1 MWGQATPPPHSS
13 QGANLTPGLKG
24 QFYLRAKN
32 PLKLIIPGA
41 TIKYPKPWKD
51 EWVVVRGDW
60 DSSVHISGIEYPV
73 PTDFT
78 RKDKCDKGSP
88 SKESMGV
95 LEGIVARNYANL
107 EYPNCDP
114 FEGARVDRY
123 LKISLAYPP
132 TLPTTLPIALLVA
145 LHVPSPSPSPSPS
158 ITNTGILPR
167 SSQATFSP
175 LPSPVRQQ
183 QSPPPAVLPSPP
195 TVRSLLSEMAMR
207 ATRIL
212 SSSGETQ
219 KQSTITPHARPNM
232 AKQA

>member
-1 MWGQATPPPHSS
+1 MRLDEALEENYALQDKIEDDFS
-13 QGANLTPGLKG
+13 LV
-24 QFYLRAKN
+24 
-32 PLKLIIPGA
+32 
-41 TIKYPKPWKD
+41 KD
-51 EWVVVRGDW
+51 EFG
-60 DSSVHISGIEYPV
+60 
-73 PTDFT
+73 
-78 RKDKCDKGSP
+78 
-88 SKESMGV
+88 ESN
-95 LEGIVARNYANL
+95 E
-107 EYPNCDP
+107 
-114 FEGARVDRY
+114 
-123 LKISLAYPP
+123 SLT

-167 SSQATFSP
+167 SSQATVSL

-219 KQSTITPHARPNM
+219 KQSTITPHARPDM